1 MSSTPDPATP
11 AGASAPSERS
21 EQSEQDAAAPSVEI
35 PVPTGEVRLLSA
47 VQRRLL
53 RVPGSR
59 EAAVLLSHVGEH
71 ALGWMAVAGAGM
83 VLDPARRGRWAMVG
97 VGTFG
102 AHATSVAVKRVV
114 RRRRPAHPSVTVGV
128 GTPSTLS
135 FPSSHA
141 TSTTAFA
148 LLAGAVSGVPIA
160 PALVPLMSASRLV
173 LGVHYPSD
181 VLAGVAVGTGCAAF
195 TRAAWP
201 TELVQRVLPES
212 LRDAAAGPGAA
223 ENPEEKR

>member
-11 AGASAPSERS
+11 AGASAPSE
-21 EQSEQDAAAPSVEI
+21 QSEREAAAPSVEI

>member
-11 AGASAPSERS
+11 AGASAPSE
-21 EQSEQDAAAPSVEI
+21 QSEREAAAPSVEI

-212 LRDAAAGPGAA
+212 LRDAATGPGAA

>member
-1 MSSTPDPATP
+1 MSSMPDPATP
-11 AGASAPSERS
+11 AGTSARSER
-21 EQSEQDAAAPSVEI
+21 DAAAPTVEI

-59 EAAVLLSHVGEH
+59 EAAVVLSHVGEH
-71 ALGWMAVAGAGM
+71 ALGWMAAAGAGM

-128 GTPSTLS
+128 KTPSTLS

-148 LLAGAVSGVPIA
+148 LLAGSVSGVPIA
-160 PALVPLMSASRLV
+160 PALVPVMMASRLV

-195 TRAAWP
+195 TRAAWS
-201 TELVQRVLPES
+201 TELVQRVLPEP
-212 LRDAAAGPGAA
+212 LRDATAGPGAA
-223 ENPEEKR
+223 ENSEEKR